1 MLPNLSVVVI
11 TRNEASRI
19 KACLEAVRWAD
30 EIIVVDSG
38 STDGTVQ
45 IATNLGARVVH
56 HDFAGYGAQK
66 NVAVSLATASWVLSI
81 DADEI
86 VTEALSISIRRVI
99 MSPEELTGKKHN
111 SSGEILPAAYRF
123 RRRFVFLG
131 KVFRHGSDSVDHPIR
146 LFRRT
151 KARFSDDLV
160 HESLIVDGPI
170 AEIDGEMLHHS
181 YETLSQYFQKFDR
194 YTDLA
199 AEQLFAKN
207 SRRNSLLTALLQPLY
222 FVRHYILGGHILNGW
237 HGFIWSIFSSWYPVV
252 KIAKLEAL
260 RRSRR

>member
-11 TRNEASRI
+11 TRNEASRLN
-19 KACLEAVRWAD
+19 ACLEAVRWAD

-38 STDGTVQ
+38 STDETVQ
-45 IATNLGARVVH
+45 IATNHGARVVH
-56 HDFAGYGAQK
+56 HDFVGYGAQK
-66 NVAVSLATASWVLSI
+66 NVALNLATAPWVLSI

-86 VTEALSISIRRVI
+86 VTEALAASIRHVI
-99 MSPEELTGKKHN
+99 MSPGESTETEHSSPGELPT
-111 SSGEILPAAYRF
+111 AYRF

-131 KVFRHGSDSVDHPIR
+131 KVFRHGSGSVDHPIR

-222 FVRHYILGGHILNGW
+222 FVRHYVVGGHIFNGW